1 MTVALESRARA
12 RFGEL
17 IGRDPVPLDEAVL
30 AIAEEEYPDLDVE
43 EVLVRLDRLGERVRA
58 RAPARERAASLLSAL
73 RQVLVEEEGFRG
85 NERDDHDPRNAYLN
99 EVLERKVGIPI
110 SLSVLWM
117 EVARRAGLRLDG
129 VGFPGHFLVKY
140 VSSGGTELFVDA
152 FHSGELLSADECVA
166 RYRARTGGREL
177 DRRYLEAV
185 SLRQIL
191 ARTLH
196 NLRRLYLER
205 GDDVRAWWV
214 LDRILM
220 LTPGQLDALRDR
232 GLVAARLGGAAAAA
246 RDLEAYLARSPSAS
260 DAGEVRR
267 VLSTVR
273 GKRPLVN

>member
-1 MTVALESRARA
+1 MSLALESRARA
-12 RFGEL
+12 RFAAL
-17 IGRDPVPLDEAVL
+17 IARDPVPLDEAML
-30 AIAEEEYPDLDVE
+30 AIAEEEYPDLDVG

-58 RAPARERAASLLSAL
+58 RVPAGERAASLLGAL
-73 RQVLVEEEGFRG
+73 RHVLVDEEGLHG
-85 NERDDHDPRNAYLN
+85 NERDYHDPRNSFLN
-99 EVLERKVGIPI
+99 DVLERKVGIPI
-110 SLSVLWM
+110 SLSVVWM

-140 VSSGGTELFVDA
+140 ASAGGTEIFVDA

-166 RYRARTGGREL
+166 RYRARTGGRDL

-185 SLRQIL
+185 APRQIL

-205 GDDVRAWWV
+205 RDDVRAWWV

-220 LTPGQLDALRDR
+220 LTPGQLEALRDR

-246 RDLEAYLARSPSAS
+246 RDLEVYLARSPSAS
-260 DAGEVRR
+260 DADQVRQ
-267 VLSTVR
+267 VLSALR